1 MDMATESHADH
12 VNICL
17 TVQENIFKLT
27 NIFRSMLPSSK
38 HVLIISCYAVQIQT
52 VVAPIS
58 STNQYKRSFSRTTT
72 AKLTCSS
79 QFSIQLHYW
88 SQQKGKEVHEDPISH
103 RSSSTGSTGH
113 PRGTKPHG
121 HPSSLGSLPYTPPH
135 RQAPTSVTL

>member
-79 QFSIQLHYW
+79 QFSIHSTTGLNR
-88 SQQKGKEVHEDPISH
+88 KER
-103 RSSSTGSTGH
+103 RSMKIQSPTEAAA
-113 PRGTKPHG
+113 
-121 HPSSLGSLPYTPPH
+121 LGPQGIPEGQSPMDIPPH
-135 RQAPTSVTL
+135 WAPFLTPLPTGKHPPL